1 MARWYILKE
10 KFKTNGIFHT
20 LESLI
25 YLDPHVLLVY
35 SNFQWNIKV
44 SVLATVDISFQ
55 LLVVGVD

>member
-10 KFKTNGIFHT
+10 KFKITNGIFHT

-44 SVLATVDISFQ
+44 SVLATVDI
-55 LLVVGVD
+55 